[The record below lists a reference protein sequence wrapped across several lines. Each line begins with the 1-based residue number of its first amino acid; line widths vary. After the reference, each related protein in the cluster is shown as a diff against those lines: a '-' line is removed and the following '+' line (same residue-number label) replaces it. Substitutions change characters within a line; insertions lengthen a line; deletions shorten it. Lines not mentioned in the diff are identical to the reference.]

1 MASSL
6 SVIFAL
12 PLLVISLSCVVDTK
26 KMFTIKTTRKV
37 DKMKEKAKL
46 KVKVKERAQMTVK
59 VKERAQMTV
68 KVMEIAQISMYKD
81 SKNRPR
87 PSMISGTSSKPSM
100 MAS

>member
-37 DKMKEKAKL
+37 NKMKMKMKEKAKE
-46 KVKVKERAQMTVK
+46 KEKAKAKAKAKERT
-59 VKERAQMTV
+59 QMTV